1 MSLLLRQDDS
11 EEMCQ
16 LARDLATF
24 LLSEVPSF
32 NQLEFVMRIF
42 IIPSHLVPFFNGR
55 SAEAKA
61 ARSVLGL
68 PAKVKP
74 LVMYELYAGFDKI
87 TDNVQTKS
95 IAAARWSLCRQY
107 GLCVQEQHIM
117 ANGTMLG
124 WFTELKASNMSG
136 ISFHGKAH
144 EFDTSG
150 RVFAKSQ

>member
-1 MSLLLRQDDS
+1 
-11 EEMCQ
+11 MCQ
-16 LARDLATF
+16 LARELATF
-24 LLSEVPSF
+24 FYCVSF
-32 NQLEFVMRIF
+32 LPLNIHTEIAMRIF
-42 IIPSHLVPFFNGR
+42 IIPSHLVPFFNSR

-74 LVMYELYAGFDKI
+74 LVMYELYAGLDKI
-87 TDNVQTKS
+87 TDNVKKKS
-95 IAAARWSLCRQY
+95 IAAARWTLCRQY
-107 GLCVQEQHIM
+107 GLCVQEQHVM

-150 RVFAKSQ
+150 RVFAIPR

>member
-1 MSLLLRQDDS
+1 MIPKKCVSWLVTS
-11 EEMCQ
+11 PHF
-16 LARDLATF
+16 F
-24 LLSEVPSF
+24 LVRFLPLT
-32 NQLEFVMRIF
+32 NLESVMKVF
-42 IIPSHLVPFFNGR
+42 LIPSHLVPFFNGR

-74 LVMYELYAGFDKI
+74 LVMYELFAGFDKI

-124 WFTELKASNMSG
+124 WFTELKASDMRG
-136 ISFHGKAH
+136 IPFSGKAH

-150 RVFAKSQ
+150 RVFAIPR